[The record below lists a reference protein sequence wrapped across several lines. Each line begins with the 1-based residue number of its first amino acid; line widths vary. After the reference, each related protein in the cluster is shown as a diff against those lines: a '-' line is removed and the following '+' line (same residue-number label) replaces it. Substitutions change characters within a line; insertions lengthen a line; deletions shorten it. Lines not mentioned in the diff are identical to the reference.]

1 MSTQVELSFIS
12 QNDTRKGHGLT
23 STIKNLPGDTM
34 LLVSDQERAS
44 ELTNIAHLTERL
56 DYKEGRDDSMCNVW
70 FADVKIDATDG
81 TTLAM
86 QPIAIKPLGKA
97 WLAAR
102 EFRTAK
108 RLNRDAQRT
117 FRSLGFLS
125 MGGQIATVTE
135 FEEGVTSFDNILWRR
150 RQLQEEEIHW
160 ALSCAAEGLI
170 SLHSEGYTH
179 GDYQVKNT
187 AYSSTLQ
194 PRIIDITDVRKRAD
208 PFEFG
213 DDLTLYIESLSI
225 FGRRPSKASSQ
236 QVKEAFLDP
245 YYQAI
250 HDIFPKSKQQ
260 SMQEILTHLAVNAD
274 KIMQGE
280 Y

>member
-1 MSTQVELSFIS
+1 
-12 QNDTRKGHGLT
+12 
-23 STIKNLPGDTM
+23 
-34 LLVSDQERAS
+34 
-44 ELTNIAHLTERL
+44 
-56 DYKEGRDDSMCNVW
+56 
-70 FADVKIDATDG
+70 
-81 TTLAM
+81 M
-86 QPIAIKPLGKA
+86 QPIAIKPLSKA

-108 RLNRDAQRT
+108 RLNRDTQRT

-150 RQLQEEEIHW
+150 HQLQEKEIHW
-160 ALSCAAEGLI
+160 ALSCAAAGLI

-236 QVKEAFLDP
+236 QVKESFLDP
-245 YYQAI
+245 YHQVI

-260 SMQEILTHLAVNAD
+260 SMREILTHLAVNAD